1 MQKPAFFPTVPP
13 TFERAETEI
22 VSQVAGRPLVLVCDV
37 SGIPAPTVT
46 WLKDRMPVGEYPCP
60 ACHSSANMSSLSAIT
75 VEGQD
80 TASC

>member
-60 ACHSSANMSSLSAIT
+60 ACPSSANMSSLSAVA

-80 TASC
+80 AASC

>member
-22 VSQVAGRPLVLVCDV
+22 VNQVAGRPLVLVCDV

-46 WLKDRMPVGEYPCP
+46 WLKDRVPVGEYPHP
-60 ACHSSANMSSLSAIT
+60 ACHSSANMSSPST
-75 VEGQD
+75 VTMEGQD
-80 TASC
+80 TASY